1 MSDWF
6 DDADAR
12 PGAKKPVRSGNHQNK
27 ITMRQVND
35 ASDRRLPGVPDPVQA
50 GNLDWNIGSPPAPE
64 HEDHRMGQLVASAGD
79 DEASGDFSDHDYAE
93 ASSSEDSEPEG
104 GEADTAT

>member
-6 DDADAR
+6 DDDGAR
-12 PGAKKPVRSGNHQNK
+12 PGAKKPVRSGNQQNK
-27 ITMRQVND
+27 IAARQVSG

-50 GNLDWNIGSPPAPE
+50 GNLDWNIGSPPASE
-64 HEDHRMGQLVASAGD
+64 NEDHGMGQLVASAGD
-79 DEASGDFSDHDYAE
+79 DEAPSEFSDHDDAE
-93 ASSSEDSEPEG
+93 ASSSEDGEPES